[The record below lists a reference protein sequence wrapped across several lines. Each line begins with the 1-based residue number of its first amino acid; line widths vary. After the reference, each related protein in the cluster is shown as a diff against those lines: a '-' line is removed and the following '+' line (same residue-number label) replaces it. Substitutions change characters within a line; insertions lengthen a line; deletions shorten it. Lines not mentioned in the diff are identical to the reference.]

1 MFDVYVSS
9 KRDRLLVIPRGLP
22 IPTHEASKKWRRRR
36 KAVVAV
42 SDEIRLAV
50 ERNGYYRRG

>member
-1 MFDVYVSS
+1 MFDVYVSN

-22 IPTHEASKKWRRRR
+22 IPRHEASKKWRRRR